1 MVSIVRQRRPTGWAI
16 FAATVLVLVGFF
28 NVIYG
33 LVALLHDKALVVT
46 PSGELTVWDLRSWGW
61 IMLIIGIVMIATGV
75 GLLTV
80 RGWARWLAIAFAV
93 INAVGW
99 IGLINLYP
107 YWALAIIALD
117 VLIIYNLSAHWQP
130 ETH

>member
-1 MVSIVRQRRPTGWAI
+1 MEETMVSIVRQRRPTGWAI

-99 IGLINLYP
+99 IG
-107 YWALAIIALD
+107 
-117 VLIIYNLSAHWQP
+117 
-130 ETH
+130 